1 MAQRNLC
8 LRVSFVLL
16 CETALLRRALQ
27 HDVEDASLKSL
38 PVNTSFFNCD
48 RVLDAIHRIALLRVA
63 GEMNLGDERLISWTH
78 REHVKV
84 RAAPEL
90 RRARRIGPVGNRANA
105 FELVETSLG

>member
-48 RVLDAIHRIALLRVA
+48 RVLDAVHRIALLRVA
-63 GEMNLGDERLISWTH
+63 DEMNLRDERLITGTH
-78 REHVKV
+78 SEQMKM
-84 RAAPEL
+84 RAPPEL
-90 RRARRIGPVGNRANA
+90 RRACRIRPVGNRANA
-105 FELVETSLG
+105 LEFVETSLR